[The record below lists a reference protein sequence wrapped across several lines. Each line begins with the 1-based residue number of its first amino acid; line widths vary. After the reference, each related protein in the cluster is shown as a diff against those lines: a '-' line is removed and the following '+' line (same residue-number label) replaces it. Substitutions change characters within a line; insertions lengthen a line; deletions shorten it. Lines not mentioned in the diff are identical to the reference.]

1 MDWGLIELG
10 IAWCNGYTPSEV
22 AALSLFS
29 HGPALFLLHYFY
41 NAPALSSLL
50 SLGITILSTTV
61 PVALIPPPA
70 SKRRAAASKEEAP
83 EADCGVQ
90 ALTTL
95 LAACI
100 HSIILASSYATFLPT
115 TLVTY
120 FNNLPSVAA
129 AHTSSFI
136 SLLPLTLLSG
146 HAARSFILAPS
157 TLALSTT
164 KPEFDAVNSD
174 LGEH

>member
-1 MDWGLIELG
+1 IELG

-41 NAPALSSLL
+41 NAPATSSLI
-50 SLGITILSTTV
+50 SLTITILSTTVPVALIPKRSV

-70 SKRRAAASKEEAP
+70 SKRRAAASAEKEAP

-90 ALTTL
+90 VLTTL

-100 HSIILASSYATFLPT
+100 HSIVLASSRSTHLKFHLP
-115 TLVTY
+115 
-120 FNNLPSVAA
+120 PPPHS
-129 AHTSSFI
+129 
-136 SLLPLTLLSG
+136 PLG
-146 HAARSFILAPS
+146 QRSAVLHPR
-157 TLALSTT
+157 ALDFSIINHETG
-164 KPEFDAVNSD
+164 VRRRQ
-174 LGEH
+174 LGPWGTCEV

>member
-1 MDWGLIELG
+1 IELG

-41 NAPALSSLL
+41 NAPATSSLI
-50 SLGITILSTTV
+50 SLAITILSTTV

-70 SKRRAAASKEEAP
+70 SKRRAAASAEKEAP

-90 ALTTL
+90 VLTTL

-100 HSIILASSYATFLPT
+100 HSIVLSQHTPQVSSPSSPSLSSRATQRG
-115 TLVTY
+115 
-120 FNNLPSVAA
+120 PS
-129 AHTSSFI
+129 SSRPR
-136 SLLPLTLLSG
+136 L
-146 HAARSFILAPS
+146 
-157 TLALSTT
+157 
-164 KPEFDAVNSD
+164 
-174 LGEH
+174 